1 VAIGA
6 DAAAQ
11 APALTEPPQ
20 DPAPVTGLPFPG
32 SLCHSCAAPPRYVTS
47 DRGSVFIHCPIFKT
61 YPPQPVVACRE
72 FRPAAGRVAAVTTPE
87 PSR

>member
-1 VAIGA
+1 MAVGA

-11 APALTEPPQ
+11 APALTGPPP
-20 DPAPVTGLPFPG
+20 DPRPYPG

-61 YPPQPVVACRE
+61 YPPQPVHVCRE
-72 FRPAAGRVAAVTTPE
+72 YRAAASEEAR
-87 PSR
+87 